1 MHQGQRVSTLRKRFW
16 IESVAA
22 GLCTFLFVVTLTWH
36 DWLELVFGIDPD
48 SGSGAAEW
56 LIVGVTAA
64 LALTCSLL
72 ARIEWRRARP
82 ATT

>member
-1 MHQGQRVSTLRKRFW
+1 MDQGQGSLRKRFW
-16 IESVAA
+16 VESVAA
-22 GLCTFLFVVTLTWH
+22 GLCTILFLVTLAWH

-48 SGSGAAEW
+48 NGSGAVEW
-56 LIVGVTAA
+56 LIVGVTVA

-82 ATT
+82 ATA